1 MGSLEEEK
9 LLEMVH
15 DFIESSD
22 SQTSSSHNFYD
33 PPTINNHA
41 HFLHSTRFFTLQEI
55 LRKKTG
61 EERHILE
68 RVERL
73 MKNKI
78 DIEKTSR
85 VKKWVVKCLKLE
97 GICASLCHTSWVTTP
112 SCPCGNYEYI
122 EVVKE
127 DDAKGRSQKL
137 IVDID
142 FKSQFEVARPT
153 QSYTQLTSIL
163 PIIFV
168 GNEDQ
173 LNRIISL
180 LCSAAQ
186 ESLKERGL
194 HIPPWRRPTYVLSKW
209 KLSNSTSY
217 NHPSVSFCSS
227 YSQSFRKTY
236 KVKVER
242 LNWNEESNSN
252 NNYNYSNNSRLE
264 KWDPQNVTKMK
275 GVRRGMGGGG
285 SELSNQFSNL
295 SINCC

>member
-22 SQTSSSHNFYD
+22 SQTSSSHNFYN
-33 PPTINNHA
+33 PPNTHKHA

-61 EERHILE
+61 EERDILE

-73 MKNKI
+73 MKNKMEM
-78 DIEKTSR
+78 EKTSR

-122 EVVKE
+122 EVCKG

-153 QSYTQLTSIL
+153 QSYTQLTSKL

-168 GNEDQ
+168 GNEDK

-194 HIPPWRRPTYVLSKW
+194 HIPPWRRPTYMLSKW
-209 KLSNSTSY
+209 KLSNSTCY
-217 NHPSVSFCSS
+217 NNLSVSIYSS
-227 YSQSFRKTY
+227 YLSESIRDTNNI
-236 KVKVER
+236 KVER

-252 NNYNYSNNSRLE
+252 NNNCNYSSNSRLE
-264 KWDPQNVTKMK
+264 KWDPQNVK
-275 GVRRGMGGGG
+275 GRRGMGGGG
-285 SELSNQFSNL
+285 SGLSNQFSNL